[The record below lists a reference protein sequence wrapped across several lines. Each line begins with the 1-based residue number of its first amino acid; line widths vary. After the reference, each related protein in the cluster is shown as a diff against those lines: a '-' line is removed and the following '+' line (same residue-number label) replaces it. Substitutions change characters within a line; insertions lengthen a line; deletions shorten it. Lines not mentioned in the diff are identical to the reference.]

1 MLLSCKETT
10 RLLSQGEDRKLAFG
24 ERVALRVHLAI
35 CNGCRNVNA
44 QFNGSRKKSE
54 CSETPAPIAGW
65 RSCRIPIGPPINPM
79 RLSPAHRHSNESGP
93 SCAGSV
99 IDTNFS

>member
-35 CNGCRNVNA
+35 CDGCHNVRA
-44 QFNGSRKKSE
+44 QFRFLRLAVNSLSRDGDE
-54 CSETPAPIAGW
+54 EETA
-65 RSCRIPIGPPINPM
+65 
-79 RLSPAHRHSNESGP
+79 
-93 SCAGSV
+93 
-99 IDTNFS
+99 

>member
-35 CNGCRNVNA
+35 CDGCRNVSA
-44 QFNGSRKKSE
+44 QLKFLRLAVKDLSQSGS
-54 CSETPAPIAGW
+54 
-65 RSCRIPIGPPINPM
+65 
-79 RLSPAHRHSNESGP
+79 
-93 SCAGSV
+93 
-99 IDTNFS
+99 

>member
-35 CNGCRNVNA
+35 CDGCRNVSA
-44 QFNGSRKKSE
+44 QFRFLRSAVASLSRDGDGKE
-54 CSETPAPIAGW
+54 NA
-65 RSCRIPIGPPINPM
+65 
-79 RLSPAHRHSNESGP
+79 
-93 SCAGSV
+93 
-99 IDTNFS
+99 

>member
-35 CNGCRNVNA
+35 CDGCRNVNA
-44 QFNGSRKKSE
+44 QFQFLRQAVQELSRDGDE
-54 CSETPAPIAGW
+54 QETA
-65 RSCRIPIGPPINPM
+65 
-79 RLSPAHRHSNESGP
+79 
-93 SCAGSV
+93 
-99 IDTNFS
+99 

>member
-1 MLLSCKETT
+1 MLLSCKQTT

-44 QFNGSRKKSE
+44 QFRFLRVAVRDLSANGAKEK
-54 CSETPAPIAGW
+54 TA
-65 RSCRIPIGPPINPM
+65 
-79 RLSPAHRHSNESGP
+79 
-93 SCAGSV
+93 
-99 IDTNFS
+99 

>member
-10 RLLSQGEDRKLAFG
+10 RILSQREDRELTFG

-44 QFNGSRKKSE
+44 QFKLLRLAVKNLSGDEDEAK
-54 CSETPAPIAGW
+54 PA
-65 RSCRIPIGPPINPM
+65 
-79 RLSPAHRHSNESGP
+79 
-93 SCAGSV
+93 
-99 IDTNFS
+99 